1 MFGNSLINCIHISY
15 FRAQFTLV
23 VKRAGHITLENWT
36 PPKALGRFRAPGQR
50 EKLGIEQFD
59 LLHTYRL
66 RKQKKVLILPKL
78 GIKIRKL
85 KKWIWIWRHS
95 ASRLSRQYCHLDKL
109 KKKKIEKLFFKIHYI
124 SECDDDYTWVITR
137 CPMLF

>member
-1 MFGNSLINCIHISY
+1 MCWMGWMYESKGDRLQISIWKNFKKIWTLEEKMFGNSLINCIHISY

-85 KKWIWIWRHS
+85 KMDLYMEALCIKT
-95 ASRLSRQYCHLDKL
+95 Q
-109 KKKKIEKLFFKIHYI
+109 
-124 SECDDDYTWVITR
+124 
-137 CPMLF
+137 